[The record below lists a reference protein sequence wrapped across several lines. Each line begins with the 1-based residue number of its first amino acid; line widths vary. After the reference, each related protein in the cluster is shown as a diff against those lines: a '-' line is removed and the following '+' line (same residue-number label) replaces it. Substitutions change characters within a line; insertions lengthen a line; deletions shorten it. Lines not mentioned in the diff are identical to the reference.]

1 MEQIEINVNK
11 TVEEVEINVQPNI
24 TQVIINEV
32 SGGRGVESV
41 TGNIVDNT
49 DPLNPV
55 VDFNAGNYDLE
66 DFTNE
71 GANPFA
77 KISDIPAPVDQD
89 NIPTPVTLYL
99 SDLGLTEFGTDAEM
113 QTALQSYFTANP
125 QAVGEKEI
133 FDFIIEEAAP
143 VLEPYLRLEFDDI
156 SLFASDYGITDLNDV
171 SDWNAAFSS
180 DFTNVE
186 ISGNVAELTG
196 ATIGVFFIANALE
209 TWDLIDFDL
218 GNLTGN
224 CTVNISDSSYT
235 LDAIKINNCPAISEI
250 RFNPAP
256 ENITVLPA
264 TISNMHDLIA
274 LEVVFGIGGGIET
287 IELGALNGCTS
298 LDFIDLAPANPN
310 NLTAA
315 QLDNIANWAEN
326 DAPNN
331 GTLNLATSE
340 DISGSAT
347 IGFLTGKGWTVN
359 V

>member
-32 SGGRGVESV
+32 SGGGGVQSV

-49 DPLNPV
+49 DPANPTV
-55 VDFNAGNYDLE
+55 NFTVGDYDLE

-71 GANPFA
+71 GADPFA
-77 KISDIPAPVDQD
+77 KISDIPEPVDQD
-89 NIPTPVTLYL
+89 NIPKPVTLYL

-125 QAVGEKEI
+125 KSVGEKEI
-133 FDFIIEEAAP
+133 FDFIIEEVEP

-186 ISGNVAELTG
+186 INGNVAELTE
-196 ATIGVFFIANALE
+196 ATTGNFQIGNVFEL
-209 TWDLIDFDL
+209 WDLIDFDL
-218 GNLTGN
+218 RNLSGACQVLIN
-224 CTVNISDSSYT
+224 GDFFS
-235 LDAIKINNCPAISEI
+235 LDAIKIVNCPQITGISYAAL
-250 RFNPAP
+250 PSG
-256 ENITVLPA
+256 ITVLPN
-264 TISNMHDLIA
+264 TISNMPDLVE
-274 LEVVFGIGGGIET
+274 LSLGLSDPGIET

-298 LDFIDLAPANPN
+298 LTFLILEPNNPN